1 MSDKKRVTVRNII
14 GLFPHQPITKDTL
27 DSLLGKS
34 VYDSNGNVIGTILSY
49 SGDKETIILDLVE
62 VYLDDHF
69 EH

>member
-1 MSDKKRVTVRNII
+1 MKATVFISQLLKRSPV
-14 GLFPHQPITKDTL
+14 TKDIL

-34 VYDSNGNVIGTILSY
+34 VYDSNGNVVGTVLSY
-49 SGDKETIILDLVE
+49 SDDTETIILDLVE

>member
-1 MSDKKRVTVRNII
+1 MKAAVFTSQLLKRSPV
-14 GLFPHQPITKDTL
+14 TKDTL

-34 VYDSNGNVIGTILSY
+34 VYDSNGNVIGTVLNY
-49 SGDKETIILDLVE
+49 SGDTETIILDLVE